1 MENNKRKPEK
11 TRFRT
16 KIDWIAGTF
25 LLGLSIY
32 AIIHSYLAL
41 PLGTH
46 SNPGPGYM
54 PMLLGI
60 VLGLFALIILATGH
74 RSSNFGDLDWP
85 GFTHAVGIVT
95 CCIFAIFAMER
106 LGYRITILLIL
117 LFFFGFL
124 ERLNLWVV
132 LVLSAAL
139 TFGSYALFHNLLNV
153 PLPLGGFGF

>member
-1 MENNKRKPEK
+1 MENNQRKPEK

-60 VLGLFALIILATGH
+60 VLMPDA
-74 RSSNFGDLDWP
+74 R
-85 GFTHAVGIVT
+85 
-95 CCIFAIFAMER
+95 C
-106 LGYRITILLIL
+106 
-117 LFFFGFL
+117 FL
-124 ERLNLWVV
+124 ERSG
-132 LVLSAAL
+132 LVRLRRESRFIGNTGYKNDLDPYFIPAERDFRSAPASIQPAELKIRDKPKVGSASPVCMINTPAL
-139 TFGSYALFHNLLNV
+139 
-153 PLPLGGFGF
+153 